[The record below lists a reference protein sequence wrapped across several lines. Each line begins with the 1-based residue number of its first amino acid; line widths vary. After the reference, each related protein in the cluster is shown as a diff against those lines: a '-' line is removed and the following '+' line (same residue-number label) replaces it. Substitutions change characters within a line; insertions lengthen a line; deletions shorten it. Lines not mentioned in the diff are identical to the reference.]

1 MRLHRRLGTV
11 GAALVVLL
19 TPCAV
24 VAQTEMQLWGDVT
37 FSWIKNHQLTLG
49 VDTEPQVLV
58 SKPADDPGWATLDVT
73 PSIEYTPS
81 RWFDV
86 IGQLKLGRTRET
98 NDLDSTEIA
107 PRVGLQLHVLENLYD
122 ELARENRP
130 RHRFVL
136 RNLLRLE
143 WRNFYYSND
152 QPDSSTR
159 RLRDRMQVLYPMNR
173 SSITDEGAIY
183 LQSDVEWF
191 WPRNDPDERFA
202 NQQRIRAGVGYR
214 RDRAWRFETLY
225 VWDRSRNSANEGF
238 STTSHAIDLRVRR
251 VW

>member
-1 MRLHRRLGTV
+1 MHVRRAFSTI
-11 GAALVVLL
+11 AILVAVL
-19 TPCAV
+19 TPCAAA
-24 VAQTEMQLWGDVT
+24 AQTELQLWGNVT
-37 FSWIKNHQLTLG
+37 FSWIKDHRLTLG

-73 PSIEYTPS
+73 PSVEYTAS
-81 RWFDV
+81 KWFD
-86 IGQLKLGRTRET
+86 ILGELKLGRTRQT
-98 NDLDSTEIA
+98 NDVDSTEIA
-107 PRVGLQLHVLENLYD
+107 PRVGIQFHILTNLYD

-130 RHRFVL
+130 KRRFVM
-136 RNLLRLE
+136 RDLLRVE
-143 WRNFYYSND
+143 WRNLYYSTD

-159 RLRDRMQVLYPMNR
+159 RLRNRVQVLYPLNR
-173 SSITDEGAIY
+173 SSITDSGAAY
-183 LQSDVEWF
+183 LLSDVEWS
-191 WPRNDPDERFA
+191 WPRNNPDERFA

-238 STTSHAIDLRVRR
+238 TAANHAIDLRVRR

>member
-1 MRLHRRLGTV
+1 MHVRRAFSNIV
-11 GAALVVLL
+11 MLVAVLA
-19 TPCAV
+19 PCAAA
-24 VAQTEMQLWGDVT
+24 AQTELQLWGDIT
-37 FSWIKNHQLTLG
+37 FSWIKDHRLTLG

-58 SKPADDPGWATLDVT
+58 SKPADDPGWAALDVT
-73 PSIEYTPS
+73 PSVEYTANK
-81 RWFDV
+81 WFD
-86 IGQLKLGRTRET
+86 ILGELKLARTRQT

-107 PRVGLQLHVLENLYD
+107 PRVGIQFHILTNLYD
-122 ELARENRP
+122 ELAGENRP
-130 RHRFVL
+130 KHRFVL

-159 RLRDRMQVLYPMNR
+159 RLRDRVQALYPLNR
-173 SSITDEGAIY
+173 SSITDSGAIY

-202 NQQRIRAGVGYR
+202 NQQRIRAGLGYR
-214 RDRAWRFETLY
+214 RDRAWRFATLY

-238 STTSHAIDLRVRR
+238 SATNHAIDLRVRR

>member
-1 MRLHRRLGTV
+1 MQVDRRFSTV
-11 GAALVVLL
+11 AAALIVFL
-19 TPCAV
+19 TPCAA
-24 VAQTEMQLWGDVT
+24 VAQTEMQLWGNVT
-37 FSWIKNHQLTLG
+37 FSWIKNRRLTLG

-58 SKPADDPGWATLDVT
+58 SKPADEPGWATLDVT
-73 PSIEYTPS
+73 PSIEYTANS
-81 RWFDV
+81 WFDLL
-86 IGQLKLGRTRET
+86 GQVKLGRTRQT

-107 PRVGLQLHVLENLYD
+107 PRVGIQFHLLQTVFD

-130 RHRFVL
+130 RHRFVMS
-136 RNLLRLE
+136 NLLRME

-159 RLRDRMQVLYPMNR
+159 RLRDRVQVLYPLNR
-173 SSITDEGAIY
+173 VNITDNGATY

-214 RDRAWRFETLY
+214 HDRAWRFETLY

-238 STTSHAIDLRVRR
+238 STTSHAIDLRVQR

>member
-1 MRLHRRLGTV
+1 MRVHRRLSSV
-11 GAALVVLL
+11 GALLVAFL
-19 TPCAV
+19 TPCTAA
-24 VAQTEMQLWGDVT
+24 AQTELQLWGNAT
-37 FSWIKNHQLTLG
+37 FSWIKDHRLTLG

-73 PSIEYTPS
+73 PSIEYTPN
-81 RWFDV
+81 RWFDLL
-86 IGQLKLGRTRET
+86 GQLKLGRTRQT

-107 PRVGLQLHVLENLYD
+107 PRVGIQFHLLTNLFD

-130 RHRFVL
+130 KRRFVM
-136 RNLLRLE
+136 RDLLRLE

-159 RLRDRMQVLYPMNR
+159 RLRNRVQVLYPLNR
-173 SSITDEGAIY
+173 SNITDSGAIF
-183 LQSDVEWF
+183 LLSDVEWF

-225 VWDRSRNSANEGF
+225 VWDRSRNSANERF
-238 STTSHAIDLRVRR
+238 TATNHAIDLRIRR

>member
-1 MRLHRRLGTV
+1 MQVRR
-11 GAALVVLL
+11 ALSTITAMLVALL
-19 TPCAV
+19 IPSVA
-24 VAQTEMQLWGDVT
+24 VAQTEMQLWGNVT
-37 FSWIKNHQLTLG
+37 FSWIKNRRLTLG

-58 SKPADDPGWATLDVT
+58 FKPADDPGWATLDVT
-73 PSIEYTPS
+73 PSVDYTAN

-86 IGQLKLGRTRET
+86 VGQLKLGRTRQT

-107 PRVGLQLHVLENLYD
+107 PRVGIQFHLLQTVFD

-130 RHRFVL
+130 RRRFVMS
-136 RNLLRLE
+136 NLLRME

-152 QPDSSTR
+152 QRDSSTR
-159 RLRDRMQVLYPMNR
+159 RLRDRAQVLYPLNR
-173 SSITDEGAIY
+173 LSITDNGATY
-183 LQSDVEWF
+183 LQADVEWF

-202 NQQRIRAGVGYR
+202 NQQRIRAGVGHR
-214 RDRAWRFETLY
+214 HDRAWRFETLY

>member
-1 MRLHRRLGTV
+1 MRSHRTFGTV
-11 GAALVVLL
+11 GAVLVILV
-19 TPCAV
+19 TPCVAA
-24 VAQTEMQLWGDVT
+24 AQTELQLWGNVT
-37 FSWIKNHQLTLG
+37 FSWIKDHRLTLG

-73 PSIEYTPS
+73 PSVEYTPS

-86 IGQLKLGRTRET
+86 LGQLKLGRTRQT

-107 PRVGLQLHVLENLYD
+107 PRVGVQFHVLTNVFD

-130 RHRFVL
+130 KHRFVM
-136 RNLLRLE
+136 RDLLRLE
-143 WRNFYYSND
+143 WRNFYYSTD

-159 RLRDRMQVLYPMNR
+159 RLRNRVQALYPLNR
-173 SSITDEGAIY
+173 SSITDQGAIF
-183 LQSDVEWF
+183 LLSDVEWF

-225 VWDRSRNSANEGF
+225 VWDRSRDSVSEGF
-238 STTSHAIDLRVRR
+238 ATANHAIDLRVRR

>member
-1 MRLHRRLGTV
+1 MQVRRAFSTI
-11 GAALVVLL
+11 AAMLVALL
-19 TPCAV
+19 LPCPA
-24 VAQTEMQLWGDVT
+24 VAQTELQLWGDIT
-37 FSWIKNHQLTLG
+37 FSWIKSQRLTLG

-73 PSIEYTPS
+73 PSIEYTAN

-86 IGQLKLGRTRET
+86 LGQLKLGRTRQT

-107 PRVGLQLHVLENLYD
+107 PRVGVQFHVLENVFD

-130 RHRFVL
+130 RRRLVL

-143 WRNFYYSND
+143 WRNFDYSND

-159 RLRDRMQVLYPMNR
+159 RLRDRAQVLYPLNR
-173 SSITDEGAIY
+173 LSITDEGAIY

-191 WPRNDPDERFA
+191 WPGSDPDERFA

-225 VWDRSRNSANEGF
+225 VWDRSRNSADEGF

>member
-1 MRLHRRLGTV
+1 MQVRRAFSTI
-11 GAALVVLL
+11 AMLVAVLI
-19 TPCAV
+19 PCAAA
-24 VAQTEMQLWGDVT
+24 AQTEMQLWGTVT
-37 FSWIKNHQLTLG
+37 FSWIKDRRLTLG
-49 VDTEPQVLV
+49 VETEPQVLV

-73 PSIEYTPS
+73 PSIEYTPN

-86 IGQLKLGRTRET
+86 LGELKLGRTRQT

-107 PRVGLQLHVLENLYD
+107 PRVGMQFHILTNVFD
-122 ELARENRP
+122 DLARENRP
-130 RHRFVL
+130 KHRFDL

-152 QPDSSTR
+152 QPDSSSR
-159 RLRDRMQVLYPMNR
+159 RLRDRVEVWYPLNR
-173 SSITDEGAIY
+173 SSVTDEGATY
-183 LQSDVEWF
+183 LRSDVEWF
-191 WPRNDPDERFA
+191 WPRGDPDERFA

-238 STTSHAIDLRVRR
+238 TTTSHAIDLRVRR

>member
-1 MRLHRRLGTV
+1 MEVRRASSTI
-11 GAALVVLL
+11 AAMLVVVL
-19 TPCAV
+19 TPCAA
-24 VAQTEMQLWGDVT
+24 VAQTEMQLWGDIT
-37 FSWIKNHQLTLG
+37 FSWVKNHRLTFG

-58 SKPADDPGWATLDVT
+58 SKPADDPGWATLNVT
-73 PSIEYTPS
+73 PSVEHTANK
-81 RWFDV
+81 WFD
-86 IGQLKLGRTRET
+86 ILGELKLARTRQT

-107 PRVGLQLHVLENLYD
+107 PRVGIQFHILTNLYD

-130 RHRFVL
+130 KRRFVM

-159 RLRDRMQVLYPMNR
+159 RLRDRVQVLYPLNR
-173 SSITDEGAIY
+173 SSITDNGATY

-191 WPRNDPDERFA
+191 WPRNNPDERFA

-214 RDRAWRFETLY
+214 RDRAWRVETLY

-238 STTSHAIDLRVRR
+238 STTNHAIDLRVRR

>member
-1 MRLHRRLGTV
+1 MQVPNSRTI
-11 GAALVVLL
+11 GAVLAILL
-19 TPCAV
+19 TPCTAA
-24 VAQTEMQLWGDVT
+24 AQTQMQLWADFTV
-37 FSWIKNHQLTLG
+37 SWIKDHRLTFG
-49 VDTEPQVLV
+49 VDTEPRILV

-86 IGQLKLGRTRET
+86 LGELKLARTRQT

-107 PRVGLQLHVLENLYD
+107 PRVGIQFHVLTNVLD

-130 RHRFVL
+130 KRRFVM
-136 RNLLRLE
+136 RDLLRLE
-143 WRNFYYSND
+143 WRNFNYSTD

-159 RLRDRMQVLYPMNR
+159 RLRNRVQALYPLNR
-173 SSITDEGAIY
+173 SSITDNGATY
-183 LQSDVEWF
+183 LQADVEWF

-225 VWDRSRNSANEGF
+225 IWDRSRDSANEGF
-238 STTSHAIDLRVRR
+238 TTAYHAIDLRVRR

>member
-1 MRLHRRLGTV
+1 M
-11 GAALVVLL
+11 AAMLVAVL
-19 TPCAV
+19 TPCAA
-24 VAQTEMQLWGDVT
+24 VAQTEMQLWGNVT
-37 FSWIKNHQLTLG
+37 FSWIKDQRLTLG

-86 IGQLKLGRTRET
+86 IGELKLGRTRQT

-107 PRVGLQLHVLENLYD
+107 PRVGVQFHVLRNLFD

-130 RHRFVL
+130 RRRFVL
-136 RNLLRLE
+136 RNLLRFE

-159 RLRDRMQVLYPMNR
+159 RLRDRLGVRYPLNR
-173 SSITDEGAIY
+173 SSITDEGATY
-183 LQSDVEWF
+183 LRSDVEWF

-202 NQQRIRAGVGYR
+202 NQQRIRAGVGHR
-214 RDRAWRFETLY
+214 HDRAWRFEALY
-225 VWDRSRNSANEGF
+225 VWDRSRNSANEGL
-238 STTSHAIDLRVRR
+238 TTAYHAVDLRVRR